1 VAMQK
6 LFIKKKRIGKNGQ
19 VSKIS
24 KTIGTQMAAWKKE
37 EMNKIAH
44 VFLAKLFPNSKREIN
59 VFKE

>member
-24 KTIGTQMAAWKKE
+24 KTIGTQMPAWKKE